1 MDTLLL
7 VTLSALAVWFWLDS
21 ARAREIATE
30 RARVECKRRGLLF
43 LDDTVS
49 LRRVRI
55 RTTPHGLRFRRQFD
69 FDFND
74 GTEARYRGGV
84 TLVGALVMDFDL
96 GGWRDTG
103 QVTVS
108 YPDSVEVGMPALP
121 QKPTPSPPDQLPT
134 EYGGNVIP
142 LRRRQ

>member
-1 MDTLLL
+1 MDTFLLL
-7 VTLSALAVWFWLDS
+7 TLCALAVWFWLDS

-49 LRRVRI
+49 LRQVRI

-84 TLVGALVMDFDL
+84 TLVGALVTDFDL

-108 YPDSVEVGMPALP
+108 YPDSVDVGMPALP
-121 QKPTPSPPDQLPT
+121 QKPQPPAGPAPT

>member
-1 MDTLLL
+1 MDTALL
-7 VTLSALAVWFWLDS
+7 VGLCVLAIWFWLDS

-30 RARVECKRRGLLF
+30 RARIECRRRGLLL
-43 LDDTVS
+43 LDDTVA
-49 LRRVRI
+49 LRRLRL
-55 RTTPHGLRFRRQFD
+55 RATPQGLRFRRQFD

-84 TLVGALVMDFDL
+84 TLLGVQVADFDL
-96 GGWRDTG
+96 GGWRDSG
-103 QVTVS
+103 S
-108 YPDSVEVGMPALP
+108 RRSACPGRRGAAAHPARG
-121 QKPTPSPPDQLPT
+121 KPSADTSPS

>member
-1 MDTLLL
+1 MDTIILL
-7 VTLSALAVWFWLDS
+7 TIIGLAVWFWLDS

-30 RARVECKRRGLLF
+30 RARTECRRRGLLF

-49 LRRVRI
+49 LRRVRL
-55 RTTPHGLRFRRQFD
+55 RTTPRGLRFRRQFD

-84 TLVGALVMDFDL
+84 TVLGAQVADFDL
-96 GGWRDTG
+96 GGWRDERPPG
-103 QVTVS
+103 AKAVAG
-108 YPDSVEVGMPALP
+108 VEVPVPTLPAP
-121 QKPTPSPPDQLPT
+121 RPTPETPPP

>member
-7 VTLSALAVWFWLDS
+7 VTLCALAVWFWLDS
-21 ARAREIATE
+21 ARAREIATA

-55 RTTPHGLRFRRQFD
+55 RTTPNGLRFRRQFD

-84 TLVGALVMDFDL
+84 AVLGSQITDFDL

-108 YPDSVEVGMPALP
+108 LPDSVEVGMPALP
-121 QKPTPSPPDQLPT
+121 TPSKTPDAPSPG
-134 EYGGNVIP
+134 EYTGNVVP
-142 LRRRQ
+142 LRRPR

>member
-1 MDTLLL
+1 MDTIILLT
-7 VTLSALAVWFWLDS
+7 VVGLAVWFWLDS

-30 RARVECKRRGLLF
+30 RARTECRRRGLLF

-49 LRRVRI
+49 LRRVRL
-55 RTTPHGLRFRRQFD
+55 RTTPRGLRFRRQFD

-84 TLVGALVMDFDL
+84 TVLGAQVADFDL
-96 GGWRDTG
+96 GGWRDERPPG
-103 QVTVS
+103 AKAVAG
-108 YPDSVEVGMPALP
+108 VEVPIPTLPALESTRE
-121 QKPTPSPPDQLPT
+121 TPSP

>member
-1 MDTLLL
+1 METALL
-7 VTLSALAVWFWLDS
+7 VALCVLAVWFWLDS

-30 RARVECKRRGLLF
+30 RARAECRRRGLLF
-43 LDDTVS
+43 LDDTVA
-49 LRRVRI
+49 LRRLRL
-55 RTTPHGLRFRRQFD
+55 RATSQGLRFRRQFD

-84 TLVGALVMDFDL
+84 TVLGAHVADFDL
-96 GGWRDTG
+96 GGWRDLGVPPASAPPGIEVPVPTLPPPMPR
-103 QVTVS
+103 
-108 YPDSVEVGMPALP
+108 PDA
-121 QKPTPSPPDQLPT
+121 SPP

>member
-1 MDTLLL
+1 MDTALL
-7 VTLSALAVWFWLDS
+7 VGLCVLAIWFWLDS

-30 RARVECKRRGLLF
+30 RARIECRRRGLLL
-43 LDDTVS
+43 LDDTVA
-49 LRRVRI
+49 LRRLRL
-55 RTTPHGLRFRRQFD
+55 RATPQGLRFRRQFD

-84 TLVGALVMDFDL
+84 TLLGVQVADFDL
-96 GGWRDTG
+96 GGWRDLGRPVGVPTG
-103 QVTVS
+103 
-108 YPDSVEVGMPALP
+108 VEVPVPTLPAA
-121 QKPTPSPPDQLPT
+121 KPPADTSPS

>member
-7 VTLSALAVWFWLDS
+7 LTLSALAVWFWLDS

-84 TLVGALVMDFDL
+84 TVLGAQVIDFDL

-108 YPDSVEVGMPALP
+108 LPDSVDVGMPALP
-121 QKPTPSPPDQLPT
+121 GQPKAPAEPPPA
-134 EYGGNVIP
+134 EYTGNVVP
-142 LRRRQ
+142 LRRPR

>member
-1 MDTLLL
+1 MDTVLL
-7 VTLSALAVWFWLDS
+7 VALCGLAIWFWLDS

-30 RARVECKRRGLLF
+30 RARTECRRRRLLF
-43 LDDTVS
+43 LDDTVA
-49 LRRVRI
+49 LRRLRVRA
-55 RTTPHGLRFRRQFD
+55 TPQGLRFRRQFD

-84 TLVGALVMDFDL
+84 TLLGGRIVDFDL

-108 YPDSVEVGMPALP
+108 IPGSVEVGMPALSSAASMP
-121 QKPTPSPPDQLPT
+121 RCFAPALLPPPGTFMLSQP
-134 EYGGNVIP
+134 
-142 LRRRQ
+142 

>member
-1 MDTLLL
+1 MDTVLLL
-7 VTLSALAVWFWLDS
+7 AVCGLAVWFWLDS

-49 LRRVRI
+49 LRRVRL
-55 RTTPHGLRFRRQFD
+55 RTTPQGLRFRRQFD

-84 TLVGALVMDFDL
+84 TVLGSVVVDFDL

-108 YPDSVEVGMPALP
+108 IPESVEVGMPALP
-121 QKPTPSPPDQLPT
+121 QKPPVPADRAPT

-142 LRRRQ
+142 LRRR

>member
-1 MDTLLL
+1 MDSLLL
-7 VTLSALAVWFWLDS
+7 VALAGLAVWFWLDS
-21 ARAREIATE
+21 ARAREIATA

-49 LRRVRI
+49 RRQLRLRA
-55 RTTPHGLRFRRQFD
+55 TPHGLRFRRQFD

-84 TLVGALVMDFDL
+84 SLLGAQVVDFDL
-96 GGWRDTG
+96 GGWRDLG

-108 YPDSVEVGMPALP
+108 IPESVEVGMPTLP
-121 QKPTPSPPDQLPT
+121 PQRPVDEPPT

-142 LRRRQ
+142 LRRR

>member
-1 MDTLLL
+1 MDTALL
-7 VTLSALAVWFWLDS
+7 VGLCALAVWFWLDS

-30 RARVECKRRGLLF
+30 RARTECRRRGLLF
-43 LDDTVS
+43 LDDTVA
-49 LRRVRI
+49 LRRLRV
-55 RTTPHGLRFRRQFD
+55 RTTAQGLRLRRQFD

-84 TLVGALVMDFDL
+84 TVLGAHVADFDL
-96 GGWRDTG
+96 GGWRDDRPPGTKAVAG
-103 QVTVS
+103 
-108 YPDSVEVGMPALP
+108 VEVPVPTLP
-121 QKPTPSPPDQLPT
+121 LPLPPREPQPP

>member
-1 MDTLLL
+1 MDTVLL
-7 VTLSALAVWFWLDS
+7 VALCGLAIWFWLDS

-30 RARVECKRRGLLF
+30 RARTECRRRRLLF
-43 LDDTVS
+43 LDDTLA
-49 LRRVRI
+49 LRRLRVRA
-55 RTTPHGLRFRRQFD
+55 TPQGLRFRRQFD

-84 TLVGALVMDFDL
+84 TLLGGRIVDFDL

-108 YPDSVEVGMPALP
+108 IPGSVEVGMPALP
-121 QKPTPSPPDQLPT
+121 PKPPPGADQPPA
-134 EYGGNVIP
+134 EYGGNVVP

>member
-1 MDTLLL
+1 METALL
-7 VTLSALAVWFWLDS
+7 VGLGVLAIWFWLDS

-30 RARVECKRRGLLF
+30 RARTECRRRGLLF
-43 LDDTVS
+43 LDDTVA
-49 LRRVRI
+49 LRKLRPRA
-55 RTTPHGLRFRRQFD
+55 TPQGLRFRRQFD

-84 TLVGALVMDFDL
+84 TVLGAQIADFDL
-96 GGWRDTG
+96 GGWRDLR
-103 QVTVS
+103 VS
-108 YPDSVEVGMPALP
+108 PPGPAAVEVAVPSLP
-121 QKPTPSPPDQLPT
+121 PPMPSPESSPP